1 MKKTVLRAVVA
12 LFLVLGLALV
22 AGHLAAAK
30 PKKDSSK
37 DKGGGAKGAVI
48 FELYKD
54 RGGKFRFR
62 LKQGDKSLAIAGRGY
77 PTKADCQKVID
88 AIKRLAAKAK
98 VVEKGV
104 DKGK

>member
-1 MKKTVLRAVVA
+1 MKKTVQRFVVA
-12 LFLVLGLALV
+12 LVLVLGLALV

-37 DKGGGAKGAVI
+37 DKTTGAKGGVI

-62 LKQGDKSLAIAGRGY
+62 LKQEDKLLAIAGKGY
-77 PTKADCQKVID
+77 PTRAECQKVID
-88 AIKRLAAKAK
+88 AIKRLAARAK
-98 VVEKGV
+98 VVEKT
-104 DKGK
+104 GK